1 MAPRLDPNLP
11 IVWRTP
17 YKLQLGSFTPVCV
30 LDNPGRAECE
40 LLELLQVGAS
50 TATLFALGRS
60 RGASDA
66 EIAHLLGQVTPAFDR
81 QWQEDAVTAAQA
93 LAATH
98 DESTNGTGATHR
110 AHSTGDLGCAHRP
123 RSVSNADG
131 TNATDVT
138 STPPLVL
145 LDSTEPTLA
154 AGVAPLPSGPPIPSP
169 RIPAAPAPAPGP
181 PRGPPPPPPQP
192 HNPRRGLL
200 VFCSLRPGGAP
211 PPPPPRGGG

>member
-1 MAPRLDPNLP
+1 MAPRFDLNFP

-40 LLELLQVGAS
+40 LLDLLQEGAK

-60 RGASDA
+60 RGASYA
-66 EIAHLLGQVTPAFDR
+66 EIAHLVGQVPPAFDR

-123 RSVSNADG
+123 RSVSNAEG
-131 TNATDVT
+131 KKARDVT

-154 AGVAPLPSGPPIPSP
+154 AGLLPFLTGLGIRARGIPGERDSIPPHHEHGTGHPVLVVIVSPWAIP
-169 RIPAAPAPAPGP
+169 
-181 PRGPPPPPPQP
+181 
-192 HNPRRGLL
+192 
-200 VFCSLRPGGAP
+200 
-211 PPPPPRGGG
+211 

>member
-30 LDNPGRAECE
+30 LDNPGRAERA
-40 LLELLQVGAS
+40 LFELLQVGAI
-50 TATLFALGRS
+50 TETQFALGRS
-60 RGASDA
+60 RGGSDA
-66 EIAHLLGQVTPAFDR
+66 EIALLVAQVPPALDR

-154 AGVAPLPSGPPIPSP
+154 AGLLPFLTGLGIRARGIPGERDSIPPHHEHSTGQPVPVFILAPL
-169 RIPAAPAPAPGP
+169 
-181 PRGPPPPPPQP
+181 
-192 HNPRRGLL
+192 
-200 VFCSLRPGGAP
+200 
-211 PPPPPRGGG
+211 